1 MAKPSNPDFVY
12 LDRNLRHVT
21 GKMDLDGNYSSHDA
35 VRLVSI
41 KTQTTQDIKAEKL
54 NTDGPPKRAYLLAAS
69 VDNPAIT
76 VYELDEVGTYKEDF
90 I

>member
-41 KTQTTQDIKAEKL
+41 KT
-54 NTDGPPKRAYLLAAS
+54 
-69 VDNPAIT
+69 
-76 VYELDEVGTYKEDF
+76 
-90 I
+90 